1 MISVDTLTELAKKN
15 AIGRSMT
22 FLDGWVDGYWLLRL
36 AIEVIKQ
43 DPLPYKNM
51 DEYDHDKVQDIDFVR
66 CKDCEYYMND
76 ARQCWNELINADMI
90 IEPDWFC
97 ANGVRKD
104 YDACRN

>member
-15 AIGRSMT
+15 AIGRST
-22 FLDGWVDGYWLLRL
+22 TYLNGWVDGDWLLRL

-51 DEYDHDKVQDIDFVR
+51 DEHDKVQDIDFVR
-66 CKDCEYYMND
+66 CKDCEYYLND
-76 ARQCWNELINADMI
+76 IMHCWNELIKADMI

-104 YDACRN
+104 YDDCRN